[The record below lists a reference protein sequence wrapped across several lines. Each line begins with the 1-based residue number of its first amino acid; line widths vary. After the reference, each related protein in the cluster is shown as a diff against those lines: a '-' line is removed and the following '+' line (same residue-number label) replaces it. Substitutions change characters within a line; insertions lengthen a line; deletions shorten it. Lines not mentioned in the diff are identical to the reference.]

1 MIGSIALLAAL
12 LAMTPPERARAQ
24 QPREEP
30 EEDLDLDLRGFEIPD
45 LDFSQWQV
53 ELRALDKLRHLDL
66 SGLRLLAQRHED
78 QDDQE
83 QDAGT
88 GATER
93 DRALRDAQRQYRD
106 AQRRVREEQRQ
117 ALEEARRVREE
128 ERRAREEE
136 RRSREEERRSRERD
150 RWHSRFGDDED
161 APGEAPTARAG
172 GKNGAAS
179 LAVKGPV
186 TFRLRVQ
193 SGEVEVVPSDKPQIA
208 VSVDGVPVNG
218 EVQILQFGD
227 RVEAEFNGRRQLRR
241 GHLRVQLPKGSNV
254 DFASTSGDISV
265 QNVGGDVRVR
275 TMSGDVKVQ
284 GARNADVESVSG
296 DATVNATG
304 PQLRLHLVSGT
315 AMATTADPAVQ
326 LAFQSASGNLEWAG
340 VCAKGCRLSAETVS
354 GDIKLQPDP
363 ARSSFELSYSSHSG
377 DLRDDL
383 KLEVK
388 RTPKRKH
395 GGMGGWLEA
404 VYGKGEGVIEC
415 DAFSGDLIVQKK

>member
-12 LAMTPPERARAQ
+12 LATTPAPRPRAHPPAK
-24 QPREEP
+24 EP
-30 EEDLDLDLRGFEIPD
+30 ELDVDFGAMEMPD
-45 LDFSQWQV
+45 FDFSRLRTD
-53 ELRALDKLRHLDL
+53 LRALAKLRGLHL
-66 SGLRLLAQRHED
+66 SGLRLLAQRDED
-78 QDDQE
+78 EEDDE
-83 QDAGT
+83 EEDAGT
-88 GATER
+88 RPSER
-93 DRALRDAQRQYRD
+93 DRARRARDREVRDAEKQ
-106 AQRRVREEQRQ
+106 AREEERQ
-117 ALEEARRVREE
+117 AREE

-136 RRSREEERRSRERD
+136 RRARERERWRSRFDLDWRKGFD
-150 RWHSRFGDDED
+150 SDDDGSGKE
-161 APGEAPTARAG
+161 PSARATG
-172 GKNGAAS
+172 RDGAAS

-193 SGEVEVVPSDKPQIA
+193 SGEVEVVPSDKPRIA
-208 VSVDGVPVNG
+208 LSVDGVPVTG
-218 EVQILQFGD
+218 DVQILQFGD

-241 GHLRVQLPKGSNV
+241 GRLRVELPRGSDV

-284 GARNADVESVSG
+284 GARNADVDSVSG
-296 DATVNATG
+296 DATVNVSG
-304 PQLRLHLVSGT
+304 PRLRLHLVSGT
-315 AMATTADPAVQ
+315 ALATTADPAVQ
-326 LAFQSASGNLEWAG
+326 LAFQSASGNLEWTG
-340 VCAKGCRLSAETVS
+340 VCAKGCHLSAETVS

-377 DLRDDL
+377 DLRDEL

-415 DAFSGDLIVQKK
+415 DAFSGDLIVRRK